1 MPEIKIDFTAPPTV
15 ARFMKSE
22 AFGRLIAGPVGSGKT
37 TGCIFELFR
46 RACEQER
53 APIDNL
59 RHTRFA
65 IVRQTLR
72 QLKDT
77 VLKDVLQQL
86 EGLAEFKVSEST
98 IHLRVD
104 DIRSEWLLM
113 PLEDP
118 IDQRRLLSTQLTGAW
133 MQEATE
139 MDVGLIPPLS
149 ARVGRFPNGHYGTA
163 SWQGII
169 CDTNMPSEGSEW
181 HKFMEDAREGVIPD
195 WQIFIQPSGLS
206 DQAENLAHLNQTP
219 ETKKL
224 PVDHPIRLARG
235 REYYERAARN
245 RGPDWIKRFVHA
257 QYGDDPSGTAV
268 FREVFKSSFHVVDGL
283 QPVHG
288 HPILIGQDFG
298 RDPCSLICQHD
309 HRGRLLVLEEAIAE
323 DTGLELHISQNL
335 RPRLSDQRYLG
346 KPIAMVGDPAG
357 RQRST
362 IYEES
367 TFDALKR
374 FGFMAFAAPTNDID
388 TRLRAVEAILQKQVD
403 GGPALL
409 IDRAKCPTLVRA
421 LNGGYRYSK
430 TRMGMRKPTPDK
442 NEYSHI
448 ADALQYVCLCIH
460 GGLHVRIGMQLRG
473 RTVTS
478 DRPRVSSLGWT

>member
-1 MPEIKIDFTAPPTV
+1 MSEIKINFTAPPTV
-15 ARFMKSE
+15 ARFMKSG

-53 APIDNL
+53 APSDGL

-77 VLKDVLQQL
+77 VLKDILQQL

-98 IHLRVD
+98 IHLKVD

-149 ARVGRFPNGHYGTA
+149 ARIGRYPGGNLGAAT
-163 SWQGII
+163 WQGII
-169 CDTNMPSEGSEW
+169 CDTNMPSEGSDW
-181 HKFMEDAREGVIPD
+181 HKFMEDARNGVIPD
-195 WQIFIQPSGLS
+195 WSIFIQPSGLS
-206 DQAENLAHLNQTP
+206 DQAENLEWLNQTS
-219 ETKKL
+219 ETLRL
-224 PVDHPIRLARG
+224 PVNSPIRKQRG

-245 RGPDWIKRFVHA
+245 RGPDWIKRYVHA
-257 QYGDDPSGTAV
+257 EYGDDPSGSAV
-268 FREVFKSSFHVVDGL
+268 FRETFKSSFHVVDDIT
-283 QPVHG
+283 PVHG
-288 HPILIGQDFG
+288 HTILIGQDFG
-298 RDPCSLICQHD
+298 RDPCSIICQQD
-309 HRGRLLVLEEAIAE
+309 HKGRLLILEEVLAE
-323 DTGLELHISQNL
+323 DIGLELHIQQNL
-335 RPRLSDQRYLG
+335 RPRLQQARYLG

-362 IYEES
+362 IYEETS
-367 TFDALKR
+367 FDALKR

-388 TRLRAVEAILQKQVD
+388 TRIRAVEALLQRQTD
-403 GGPALL
+403 GGPTFL
-409 IDRAKCPTLVRA
+409 IDRTRCPTLIRA
-421 LNGGYRYSK
+421 LNGGYRYGK
-430 TRMGMRKPTPDK
+430 TRSGMRKPTPDK

-448 ADALQYVCLCIH
+448 ADALQYVALCVH
-460 GGLHVRIGMQLRG
+460 GGLHVRIGAQLRG
-473 RTVTS
+473 RV
-478 DRPRVSSLGWT
+478 VSSERPKISAAGWT